1 MPSNAFLLEERIP
14 AGCHHALLLK
24 RGYALRLTDLSGDG
38 NVGLLASTQ
47 TNAANAI
54 TWGTAKGPAHPQA
67 RLGQRALFRYG
78 ATPALDHRGQLR
90 LA

>member
-38 NVGLLASTQ
+38 NVGLLAFNADERRRTQ
-47 TNAANAI
+47 RT
-54 TWGTAKGPAHPQA
+54 
-67 RLGQRALFRYG
+67 L
-78 ATPALDHRGQLR
+78 
-90 LA
+90 

>member
-38 NVGLLASTQ
+38 NVGLLAFSAVTGADGGDGIVASTS
-47 TNAANAI
+47 
-54 TWGTAKGPAHPQA
+54 
-67 RLGQRALFRYG
+67 
-78 ATPALDHRGQLR
+78 
-90 LA
+90 